1 MFYRHMHDDN
11 FLFYFAQF
19 LTKNPSRRL
28 GCVAAEGGE
37 TAVTS
42 HAFFSGIDWDKL
54 NRRELDPPFKPRI
67 VSKKIKI
74 KNTRTL

>member
-1 MFYRHMHDDN
+1 MMTIFW
-11 FLFYFAQF
+11 FYFAQF

-28 GCVAAEGGE
+28 GCVAVEGGE

-42 HAFFSGIDWDKL
+42 HAFFTGIDWDKL

-67 VSKKIKI
+67 VSKKNK
-74 KNTRTL
+74 KNNNIL